1 MIRLADKSLYRKIWV
16 IALPMML
23 ASVSEPLLGAV
34 DTAVVGHLPDPKH
47 LGAVAVGAMLF
58 SYVFWAFG
66 FLKMATG
73 GFSAQAFGKSDGDE
87 LRAVLGRALLI
98 AAGISLAMILLQ
110 RPILAFAL
118 PLIGAAEDVS
128 QLADVY
134 FSIRIW
140 STPAALANY
149 VFFGW
154 LLGMQNARAN
164 LIITLA
170 LNILNIGL
178 DLLFVVQFEW
188 GVAGVAWATVTASY
202 IAALIGWFFVA
213 RGLRQY
219 PGKWSFPALLNAAKH
234 RRLFSTN
241 SDLFIRTL
249 CLVSCWAVFTSVS
262 AQMGTVI
269 LAANA
274 VLMTFMQI
282 MAYALDGFANAA
294 QAVAGAAYGA
304 GDRQRFDDAVRAAG
318 HWSIIF
324 GLLIGAVFMLF
335 GGLMIDLMTGLPEVR
350 ELAKHYLPWLALLT
364 TISTWAFLYDGVF
377 LGATET
383 LPLRNTSAFCLV
395 VFLIALFAG
404 THFFGPDAMWPAI
417 LLLNLL
423 RGLTLHLSYP
433 RLLNSIAPPTA
444 TPST

>member
-1 MIRLADKSLYRKIWV
+1 
-16 IALPMML
+16 
-23 ASVSEPLLGAV
+23 
-34 DTAVVGHLPDPKH
+34 
-47 LGAVAVGAMLF
+47 MLF

-262 AQMGTVI
+262 AQMGTV
-269 LAANA
+269 
-274 VLMTFMQI
+274 
-282 MAYALDGFANAA
+282 
-294 QAVAGAAYGA
+294 
-304 GDRQRFDDAVRAAG
+304 RSAG